1 MNYVPLTKEL
11 IKEYGHDETPAS
23 CRGLAAVEDGKIYG
37 IAGTYLN
44 SGYLTVWM
52 DARDELRKR
61 PKSLIKLLKK
71 LYELPHF
78 GKYVL
83 VYCDKRFKGA
93 EKLIRHF
100 GFEPY
105 AEDFFVKEL

>member
-1 MNYVPLTKEL
+1 MKYVPLNRE
-11 IKEYGHDETPAS
+11 IINQYGEDKTPHS
-23 CRGLAAVEDGKIYG
+23 LRGFAAVEDGEVYG

-78 GKYVL
+78 GNMVL
-83 VYCDKRFKGA
+83 VYCDRKFDGA

-105 AEDFFVKEL
+105 AQDFFVKEL